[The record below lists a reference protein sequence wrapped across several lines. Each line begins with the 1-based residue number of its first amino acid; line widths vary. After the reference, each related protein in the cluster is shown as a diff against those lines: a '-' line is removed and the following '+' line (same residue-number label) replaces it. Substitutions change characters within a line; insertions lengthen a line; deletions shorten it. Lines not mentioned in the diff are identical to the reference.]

1 MNSKAFAL
9 RLAEICREPL
19 PLPAKGKTPLRHRR
33 LMEVGREDVSVAKLA
48 EAHWDALAIL
58 AEAGRE
64 PEPNAIYGV
73 WASAVPGSA
82 VTLESGSNGLR
93 VAGRKE
99 FCSGAG
105 LIDRALVT
113 IGSTDTLLVEID
125 MLKHLM
131 DRNID
136 TTSWHTDAF
145 RLTQT
150 ATVTFESVPIQQ
162 SAILGPAD

>member
-73 WASAVPGSA
+73 WG
-82 VTLESGSNGLR
+82 
-93 VAGRKE
+93 
-99 FCSGAG
+99 
-105 LIDRALVT
+105 
-113 IGSTDTLLVEID
+113 IGCTWKRRDT
-125 MLKHLM
+125 
-131 DRNID
+131 
-136 TTSWHTDAF
+136 
-145 RLTQT
+145 
-150 ATVTFESVPIQQ
+150 
-162 SAILGPAD
+162 